1 MVDAFV
7 RPAKPDDAVAVARVQ
22 LTTWRTAYAQVVPVA
37 VLDALDEDE
46 VAAQWRSA
54 ILEPPTPRHHVLVA
68 YEGDTTVGFAATG
81 PATGEDLVGPGYASE
96 ETPTPATPDNPP
108 TPPAPEDPADW
119 DATTL
124 VVSALLVEP
133 RWGRRGHGSRLLAA
147 VADVGRADGFTRA
160 VIWSLDADQA
170 TRSLLEST
178 GWAPDGV
185 GRVLDMN
192 GVDVPELRL
201 VTELDQS

>member
-7 RPAKPDDAVAVARVQ
+7 RPARPEDAEAVARIQ
-22 LTTWRTAYAQVVPVA
+22 LETWRTAYARVIPES
-37 VLDALDEDE
+37 VLAELGADE

-54 ILEPPTPRHHVLVA
+54 VVEPPTPRHHVLVA
-68 YEGDTTVGFAATG
+68 TEGDATVGFAAAG
-81 PATGEDLVGPGYASE
+81 PATVEDLVGPGYTSE
-96 ETPTPATPDNPP
+96 DHGEG
-108 TPPAPEDPADW
+108 EW

-124 VVSALLVEP
+124 AVSTLLVEP

-147 VADVGRADGFTRA
+147 VADVARENGFTRA
-160 VIWSLDADQA
+160 VAWALDADQA
-170 TRSLLEST
+170 TRNFLESA

-192 GVDVPELRL
+192 GTEVPELRL
-201 VTELDQS
+201 ATTFTDA